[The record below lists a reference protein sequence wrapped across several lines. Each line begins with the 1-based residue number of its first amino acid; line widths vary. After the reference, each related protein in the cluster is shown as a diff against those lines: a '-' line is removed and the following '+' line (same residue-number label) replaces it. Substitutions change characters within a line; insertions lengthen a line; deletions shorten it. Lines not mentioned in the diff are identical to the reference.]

1 MKLSSLVTIA
11 AVALLTAC
19 SSTKPTQTALQ
30 PVQQMQEINAPEW
43 FNSPPASTKDVLYVT
58 GTSNSVNYGSS
69 RNKALLD
76 AQVQLGDKLN
86 GEMNALIQQYQ
97 NDAGDSYSSS
107 TTTNVK
113 KLIAG
118 TDLTGFS
125 IDRLTTIKVGTEFQ
139 TFVLLR
145 YPLGEANE
153 LMKRKL
159 AGQERKELNLRARQ
173 GQIDL
178 QRELDRKANAQRE
191 QESRVQQI
199 IAPDT
204 VKRDTPPAVRGADT
218 VPTSTGEL
226 KLVDVDNAEYR
237 ARRAEALQ
245 KPGAVV
251 GNTVLP
257 TN

>member
-1 MKLSSLVTIA
+1 MKLKTFATVA
-11 AVALLTAC
+11 AVALLSAC
-19 SSTKPTQTALQ
+19 SSTKPTPVVYQ
-30 PVQQMQEINAPEW
+30 PVQQMQEVNAPDW
-43 FNSPPASTKDVLYVT
+43 FNNPPASTKEVLYVT

-97 NDAGDSYSSS
+97 NDAGDSYASS

-113 KLIAG
+113 KLIAE

-125 IDRLTTIKVGTEFQ
+125 VDKLATIKVGSEFQ

-159 AGQERKELNLRARQ
+159 ANQERKELNLKQRQ

-178 QRELDRKANAQRE
+178 QRELDRKANRQVE
-191 QESRVQQI
+191 QESRVQQA

-204 VKRDTPPAVRGADT
+204 VKRDTPPAVRGPDT
-218 VPTSTGEL
+218 VPTSDGEL
-226 KLVDVDNAEYR
+226 KLMEVDNSEYKQ
-237 ARRAEALQ
+237 RRADALQ

-251 GNTVLP
+251 GNSTVR
-257 TN
+257 

>member
-1 MKLSSLVTIA
+1 MKLVTFATVA
-11 AVALLTAC
+11 AVALLSAC
-19 SSTKPTQTALQ
+19 SSTKPTPVVYQ
-30 PVQQMQEINAPEW
+30 PVQQMQEVNAPDW
-43 FNSPPASTKDVLYVT
+43 FNTPPASTKEVLYVT
-58 GTSNSVNYGSS
+58 GTSNSMNYGSS

-86 GEMNALIQQYQ
+86 GELNALIQQYQ
-97 NDAGDSYSSS
+97 NDAGDSYASS

-113 KLIAG
+113 KLIAE

-125 IDRLTTIKVGTEFQ
+125 IDKLSTIKVGSEYQ

-159 AGQERKELNLRARQ
+159 ANQERKELNLKQRQ

-178 QRELDRKANAQRE
+178 QRELDRKANRQVE
-191 QESRVQQI
+191 QESRVQQV

-204 VKRDTPPAVRGADT
+204 VKRDIPPAVRGPDT
-218 VPTSTGEL
+218 VPTSEGEL
-226 KLVDVDNAEYR
+226 KLVDVDNAEYKQ
-237 ARRAEALQ
+237 RRAEALQ

-251 GNTVLP
+251 GNSTLR
-257 TN
+257 

>member
-1 MKLSSLVTIA
+1 MKLKTFATVA
-11 AVALLTAC
+11 AVALLSAC
-19 SSTKPTQTALQ
+19 SSTKPTPVVYQ
-30 PVQQMQEINAPEW
+30 PVQQMQEVNAPDW
-43 FNSPPASTKDVLYVT
+43 FNNPPASTKEVLYVT

-97 NDAGDSYSSS
+97 NDAGDSYASS

-113 KLIAG
+113 KLIAE

-125 IDRLTTIKVGTEFQ
+125 VDKLATIKVGSEFQ

-159 AGQERKELNLRARQ
+159 ANQERKELNLKQRQ

-178 QRELDRKANAQRE
+178 QRELDRKANRQVE
-191 QESRVQQI
+191 QESRVQQV

-204 VKRDTPPAVRGADT
+204 VKRDTPPAVRGPDT
-218 VPTSTGEL
+218 VPTSDGEL
-226 KLVDVDNAEYR
+226 KLMEVDNSEYKQ
-237 ARRAEALQ
+237 RRADALQ

-251 GNTVLP
+251 GNSTLR
-257 TN
+257 

>member
-1 MKLSSLVTIA
+1 MKLTSLVTVA
-11 AVALLTAC
+11 AVVLLSAC
-19 SSTKPTQTALQ
+19 SSTKQVAMQ

-43 FNSPPASTKDVLYVT
+43 FNNPPVSTKDVLYVT
-58 GTSNSVNYGSS
+58 GTSNSINYGSS

-97 NDAGDSYSSS
+97 NDAGDSYSTS
-107 TTTNVK
+107 TTTNIK

-125 IDRLTTIKVGTEFQ
+125 IDKLTTIKVGSEFQ

-159 AGQERKELNLRARQ
+159 AGQERKELSLRARQ

-178 QRELDRKANAQRE
+178 QRELDRKANNQRE

-204 VKRDTPPAVRGADT
+204 VKRDIAPAVRGPET
-218 VPTSTGEL
+218 VPTSNGEL

-251 GNTVLP
+251 GNSVLQA
-257 TN
+257 N

>member
-1 MKLSSLVTIA
+1 MKLKSLVIIG
-11 AVALLTAC
+11 AVALLSAC
-19 SSTKPTQTALQ
+19 SSTKVAMQ

-97 NDAGDSYSSS
+97 NDAGDNYSSS

-125 IDRLTTIKVGTEFQ
+125 IDKLTTIKVGSEFQ

-178 QRELDRKANAQRE
+178 QRELDRKAKSQRD

-204 VKRDTPPAVRGADT
+204 VQRDVAPAVRGPDT
-218 VPTSTGEL
+218 VPTSNGEL
-226 KLVDVDNAEYR
+226 KLVDVDNAEYK

-251 GNTVLP
+251 GNSVLQS
-257 TN
+257 N

>member
-1 MKLSSLVTIA
+1 MKLKSFVSVA
-11 AVALLTAC
+11 AVALLAAC
-19 SSTKPTQTALQ
+19 SSTKPTPVAMQ
-30 PVQQMQEINAPEW
+30 PVMQTQEVQAPDW
-43 FNSPPASTKDVLYVT
+43 FNNPPASNKDVLYVT

-113 KLIAG
+113 KLIAE
-118 TDLTGFS
+118 TNLTGYS
-125 IDRLTTIKVGTEFQ
+125 IDKLTTIKVGTEFQ

-145 YPLGEANE
+145 YPLGEANA
-153 LMKRKL
+153 LMQRKL
-159 AGQERKELNLRARQ
+159 AMQERKELDMKQRQ

-178 QRELDRKANAQRE
+178 QRELDRKAARQAE
-191 QESRVQQI
+191 QDSRTQQI

-204 VKRDTPPAVRGADT
+204 VKRDVPPAVKGPES
-218 VPTSTGEL
+218 VPTSDGEL
-226 KLVDVDNAEYR
+226 KLMDVDNTEYKQ
-237 ARRAEALQ
+237 RRADALQ

-251 GNTVLP
+251 GNSVVR
-257 TN
+257 

>member
-1 MKLSSLVTIA
+1 MKLKSLVIVA
-11 AVALLTAC
+11 AVALLSAC
-19 SSTKPTQTALQ
+19 SSTKVAMQ

-43 FNSPPASTKDVLYVT
+43 FNSPPASTKDFLYVT

-107 TTTNVK
+107 TTTNIK

-125 IDRLTTIKVGTEFQ
+125 IDKLTTIKVGSEFQ

-178 QRELDRKANAQRE
+178 QRELDRKAKTQRD

-204 VKRDTPPAVRGADT
+204 VNREPAPAVRGPNT
-218 VPTSTGEL
+218 VPTSNGEL

-251 GNTVLP
+251 GNSVLQ

>member
-1 MKLSSLVTIA
+1 MKLTSFVTVA
-11 AVALLTAC
+11 AVVLLSAC
-19 SSTKPTQTALQ
+19 SSTKQVAMQ

-43 FNSPPASTKDVLYVT
+43 FNSPPVSTKDVLYVT
-58 GTSNSVNYGSS
+58 GTSNSINYGSS

-97 NDAGDSYSSS
+97 NDAGDSYSTS
-107 TTTNVK
+107 TTTNIK

-125 IDRLTTIKVGTEFQ
+125 IDKLTTIKVGSEFQ

-159 AGQERKELNLRARQ
+159 AGQERKELSLRARQ

-178 QRELDRKANAQRE
+178 QRELDRKANNQRE

-204 VKRDTPPAVRGADT
+204 VKRDIAPAVRGPET
-218 VPTSTGEL
+218 VPTSNGEL

-251 GNTVLP
+251 GNSVLQA
-257 TN
+257 N